1 MLERSGLLPIN
12 PEGNLVPK
20 ALEVAIALLE
30 MSNWVISV
38 NIKQLVK
45 KKKDNSRDSAFQ
57 HQETVR
63 KSQTKK
69 WCILLIPE
77 FTDLAVLTVIIKY

>member
-20 ALEVAIALLE
+20 ALKVAIALLE

-38 NIKQLVK
+38 NIKQLVPK
-45 KKKDNSRDSAFQ
+45 KKKKRQFKRFCPPASGDSQ
-57 HQETVR
+57 
-63 KSQTKK
+63 KIS
-69 WCILLIPE
+69 
-77 FTDLAVLTVIIKY
+77 D

>member
-20 ALEVAIALLE
+20 ALKVAIALLE

-38 NIKQLVK
+38 NIKQLVPKKK
-45 KKKDNSRDSAFQ
+45 KKKDNSRDSALQ

-63 KSQTKK
+63 KSQTKNGAS
-69 WCILLIPE
+69 CSLLNSQN
-77 FTDLAVLTVIIKY
+77 